1 MDEASFLVNHYITK
15 SWHKK
20 GSRPI
25 KPYSYDKNKQ
35 VRVFGAI
42 SEDSSITHIA
52 DSLNSQ
58 NFIIF
63 LEKIIAKHEKVLLI
77 MDNVQ
82 MHFSKLMLPFY
93 AKHPEI
99 QILRTPKYSPQFNP
113 IEIYWRNVKDWVG
126 LNITLTIKKLQEVV
140 ERALKKDFLIPKVSD
155 FKIA

>member
-1 MDEASFLVNHYITK
+1 MDEASFLINHYITK
-15 SWHKK
+15 SWHKI

-25 KPYSYDKNKQ
+25 KPYSYDKNKT

-63 LEKIIAKHEKVLLI
+63 LEKILTKHEKVLLI

-93 AKHPEI
+93 QKYPEI

-126 LNITLTIKKLQEVV
+126 LSIILNINKLEEVV
-140 ERALKKDFLIPKVSD
+140 RLGLEKDFLIPKISESIV
-155 FKIA
+155 A